1 MKEKHQPIF
10 PANDIIISSVINFV
24 RNLADVSN
32 LPWIARQVFRS
43 ENVDLAEIAE
53 KLKKA
58 VEHYSSFQ
66 SVETVVQSSDIGP
79 GNNDDGEMFTGC
91 ISHLIQVFF

>member
-1 MKEKHQPIF
+1 M
-10 PANDIIISSVINFV
+10 
-24 RNLADVSN
+24 SN

-58 VEHYSSFQ
+58 VEHYSSSQ

-79 GNNDDGEMFTGC
+79 GIYRMHFTC
-91 ISHLIQVFF
+91 NPSIFLSSQCSSLHF